1 MENGFL
7 RRWPRVSEGQQLQF
21 RKRILLFSIF
31 LLISATIWLL
41 NALSKNY
48 TSVID
53 YPLVYTDI
61 PEGKVF
67 VGEMPEH
74 LDLQI
79 NAHGYALLRYKIF
92 KKPVPISFKVSAF
105 NLNSRGDSSSTFIPT
120 HYLMD
125 QIARQLPAE
134 LQVLDIKPDT
144 LHFQFARRV
153 SKRVKVKPDFGYTL
167 DKQFTLKEEVRFTPD
182 SVDIIGPDLILDTLR
197 YVYTVRSEL
206 GELSRNYSNRVRLMR
221 EADIE
226 YPFTRVDCFIEL
238 ERFTEV
244 QVPVNIEVLNVPDS
258 LQLQTF
264 PARVK
269 LTCKVG
275 LSKFDLIGGH
285 PFRAV
290 ADYQLID
297 ERSGVLD
304 VEVLNIPDY
313 MLSYEYY
320 PRSVE
325 FLKSRK

>member
-1 MENGFL
+1 LENGFL
-7 RRWPRVSEGQQLQF
+7 RKWPRVKEGQQLQS

-41 NALSKNY
+41 NALSENY

-53 YPLVYTDI
+53 YPLIYTDI
-61 PEGKVF
+61 PEEKVF

-74 LDLQI
+74 LELQI
-79 NAHGYALLRYKIF
+79 NAQGYALLRYKMF

-105 NLNSRGDSSSTFIPT
+105 KLNSRGDSSSAHILTR
-120 HYLMD
+120 YLKD
-125 QIARQLPAE
+125 QIARQLPGE
-134 LQVLDIKPDT
+134 LQLLEIRPDT
-144 LHFQFARRV
+144 LQFQFARRV
-153 SKRVKVKPDFGYTL
+153 SKRVKVMTNFAYTL
-167 DKQFTLKEEVRFTPD
+167 DKQFTIKDEVRFTPD
-182 SVDIIGPDLILDTLR
+182 SLDISGPDLILDTLR
-197 YVYTVRSEL
+197 YVYTVKSEL
-206 GELSRNYSNRVRLMR
+206 GELSRNYSNRVRLLR
-221 EADIE
+221 HADIE

-244 QVPVNIEVLNVPDS
+244 QVPIDIEVLNVPDS
-258 LQLQTF
+258 IQLQTF
-264 PARVK
+264 PGRVK

-275 LSKFDLIGGH
+275 LSKYDLVGGH

-304 VEVLNIPDY
+304 VEVLNIPGY

-320 PRSVE
+320 PQRVE